1 LDIEIGRPFMSY
13 QYIKED
19 IIKNTYVITIN
30 RPEMENKLNIDCM
43 DEVTASLKKAEADPE
58 CRCVILTSVGE
69 YFCNGGELGDFR
81 YKSPMEIRAF
91 GESFINMHTTIAGI
105 KKPVI
110 AAVTG
115 HALGGGMNLVEVCDL
130 AVASDDV
137 MFGVP
142 EIKSGLAPMMALTGV
157 TRVSSRKAAME
168 ISLFG
173 NNITAQK
180 ALEIGLVNIVCER
193 KEVMAKAFE
202 MAERIAKSNPVAVS
216 LCKGLYQKIGGA
228 GYRQNLES
236 GLDMLVSLLKS
247 EDAAEILS
255 AKEENRSPVWKNR

>member
-1 LDIEIGRPFMSY
+1 MSY
-13 QYIKED
+13 QFIKEE

-30 RPEMENKLNIDCM
+30 RPEIENKLNIGCM
-43 DEVTASLKKAEADPE
+43 DEISASLKKAEADPD
-58 CRCVILTSVGE
+58 CKCVILTSVGE

-91 GESFINMHTTIAGI
+91 GESFVNMHTTISGI

-142 EIKSGLAPMMALTGV
+142 EMKSGLAPMMALTGV
-157 TRVSSRKAAME
+157 TRVASRKAAME
-168 ISLFG
+168 IALFG
-173 NNITAQK
+173 DSMTAHR
-180 ALEIGLVNIVCER
+180 ALERGIVNIVCDR
-193 KEVMAKAFE
+193 KEVMDKALE

-216 LCKGLYQKIGGA
+216 LCKGLYQKIGSA
-228 GYRQNLES
+228 NYRQNLES

-247 EDAAEILS
+247 EDAAEVLN
-255 AKEENRSPVWKNR
+255 AKEQKREPVWKNK